1 MLGRVVAEP
10 AKGFSAA
17 VYVGADFQRA
27 DDQRIE
33 GRQVPRLRQ
42 GKSHRQHHSLS
53 AAVRFPIRVGR
64 DRCRLLRLLRTDS
77 VIVSR

>member
-42 GKSHRQHHSLS
+42 ESLTAS
-53 AAVRFPIRVGR
+53 IIPYLPLCVFVPQA
-64 DRCRLLRLLRTDS
+64 TS
-77 VIVSR
+77 